1 MYYFCNDHFQ
11 TEHKELIV
19 KVTILQTDIKWAQAE
34 QNQAAASKLISDAQG
49 SDLYVLPEMWST
61 GFMTEPKD
69 CAENAEEG
77 GSFEWMKHEAHAHD
91 CAVCGSLAVMTRQG
105 ELRNRNYFVLPDGER
120 YHYDKHHLF
129 SYGGEDRAYTAGK
142 ERAVAEYRGFRF
154 LLLTCYDLRFPLW
167 GRYKGDYDAVIFVA
181 NWPQSRREAWMT
193 LLKARAIENQC
204 YVIGAN
210 RTGAD
215 PTCAYSGDS
224 AIIDPKG
231 RIMAQAV
238 GNGEQ
243 AVTADISIDEL
254 KDFRRKFPVLA
265 DRDLF

>member
-1 MYYFCNDHFQ
+1 MR
-11 TEHKELIV
+11 I
-19 KVTILQTDIKWAQAE
+19 TIFQTDIKWAQLE
-34 QNQAAASKLISDAQG
+34 QNQAAASRLISETRG

-61 GFMTEPKD
+61 GFMADPKD
-69 CAENAEEG
+69 CAEKADEG
-77 GSFEWMKHEAHAHD
+77 SSFGWMRRTAHTHN
-91 CAVCGSLAVMTRQG
+91 CAVCGSLAVKTQQG
-105 ELRNRNYFVLPDGER
+105 RYRNRHYFVLPNGEH

-129 SYGGEDRAYTAGK
+129 SYGGEDRSYTAGMK
-142 ERAVAEYRGFRF
+142 RVVAEYEGFKF

-167 GRYKGDYDAVIFVA
+167 GRYKGDYDAIIIVA
-181 NWPQSRREAWMT
+181 NWPQSRREAWQT

-215 PTCAYSGDS
+215 AVCSYSGDS

-238 GNGEQ
+238 GGGEQ
-243 AVTADISIDEL
+243 TVTADINIDEL
-254 KDFRRKFPVLA
+254 KDFRTKFPVLA